1 MLDLQEAA
9 VRQRLARARK
19 QFQQLYA
26 LENGEHITDNGT
38 PATTT
43 GIIQRQAGADQNHE
57 GRVGS
62 RVTPQE
68 EDLLDAPSSLSWRSY
83 GEQFYRNSAAAPL
96 W

>member
-19 QFQQLYA
+19 QFRQLYA

-57 GRVGS
+57 GRVES

-68 EDLLDAPSSLSWRSY
+68 EDLLDAPSSLSRRSY
-83 GEQFYRNSAAAPL
+83 GEQFDRNPAVTPL